1 MPERIGSI
9 SELRSAYRHGGLT
22 PTDLAERIAS
32 GLVGADGGPVWI
44 STVSAGQL
52 LARAAQLTAT
62 ADPEPLPLY
71 GIPFAVKD
79 NIDVAGMITTAG
91 CPDFGYRATEDAPVV
106 RRLLDAGALLVGKTN
121 LDQFATG
128 LTGARSPYGSCE
140 SVFGAGVISGGSSS
154 GSAVAVAAGQVS
166 FALGTDTAGSGRVPA
181 ALNGIVGLKPT
192 RGLLSTGGVV
202 PACRSLDCVS
212 VFATEVADAVEVLHA
227 ARGVSAA
234 DPWGRPLPAERV
246 AARIPG
252 TLRLGAPRAEDLE
265 FFGDAGQAVRFAV
278 GVQAL
283 RGLVGEVASVP
294 LQTFFEAG
302 ELLYQGP
309 WVAER
314 LAGLDG
320 FLREH
325 PEAVLTVTRRVLETG
340 RRYDAID
347 AFRGQHRLRELRA
360 RVDRLWNEVDLLV
373 VPTVGT
379 TFTLDEI
386 AEDPIGR
393 NMILGRYTQFAN
405 LLDLAAVTVPN
416 GFTAAGRPASLT
428 LLGPAFTDTTLARL
442 AAAFTAATR
451 ADVAPRAAP
460 ETAARAAPETAARA
474 APETAPRA
482 APETAQHVAPETAQ
496 RVAPE
501 AADGGVPAGSAQL
514 LIAVVGRHLAGESR
528 NGELTE
534 RGGILAGAARTAP
547 CYRLYRLPSADG
559 DGLPGLVRVAP
570 HDPGGHPIEVELWRL
585 PVAAVGDL
593 LAGVPAPLSLGWVRL
608 HDGRDVLGFL
618 CEAYAVDSQAEDI
631 SAVGGWRAYRRAT
644 ARPS

>member
-22 PTDLAERIAS
+22 PTDLAERVLA
-32 GLVGADGGPVWI
+32 GLSGADGGPVWI
-44 STVSAGQL
+44 STVPASQL
-52 LARAAQLTAT
+52 LARAERLAAT
-62 ADPEPLPLY
+62 VDPATLPLY

-91 CPDFGYRATEDAPVV
+91 CPDFGYSAAEDAPVV

-140 SVFGAGVISGGSSS
+140 SVFGGGLISGGSSS

-181 ALNGIVGLKPT
+181 ALNGIIGLKPT
-192 RGLLSTGGVV
+192 RGLLSTAGVV

-212 VFATEVADAVEVLHA
+212 VFATDVTDAMDVLHA

-246 AARIPG
+246 AARMPG
-252 TLRLGAPRAEDLE
+252 TLRLGVPRAEDLE
-265 FFGDAGQAVRFAV
+265 FFGDAGQTVRFAA

-283 RGLVGEVASVP
+283 RGLVGQVGSVP
-294 LQTFFEAG
+294 LRSFFEAG

-314 LAGLDG
+314 LAALDG

-325 PEAVLTVTRRVLETG
+325 PEAVLAVTRSVLETG

-347 AFRGQHRLRELRA
+347 VFRGQHRLRELRA
-360 RVDRLWNEVDLLV
+360 RVDKLWDEVDVLV

-393 NMILGRYTQFAN
+393 NTTLGRYTQFAN

-428 LLGPAFTDTTLARL
+428 LLGPAFSDTTLAQL
-442 AAAFTAATR
+442 AAAFTVATRTAPDAAATR
-451 ADVAPRAAP
+451 
-460 ETAARAAPETAARA
+460 T
-474 APETAPRA
+474 
-482 APETAQHVAPETAQ
+482 
-496 RVAPE
+496 APE
-501 AADGGVPAGSAQL
+501 AVATRPVPDAAVTGPAQT

-528 NGELTE
+528 NAELTE
-534 RGGILAGAARTAP
+534 RGGTLAGAARTAP
-547 CYRLYRLPSADG
+547 RYRLYRLETADG
-559 DGLPGLVRVAP
+559 EGLPGLVRVAAT
-570 HDPGGHPIEVELWRL
+570 DPDGHPIEVELWRL
-585 PVAAVGDL
+585 PVSAVGEL

-618 CEAYAVDSQAEDI
+618 CEAYAVGPPVEDI
-631 SAVGGWRAYRRAT
+631 SAAGGWRAYRRA
-644 ARPS
+644 AAHRS

>member
-22 PTDLAERIAS
+22 PTELAEQVLA
-32 GLVGADGGPVWI
+32 GLSGADGGPVWI
-44 STVSAGQL
+44 TTVPAGQL
-52 LARAAQLTAT
+52 LARAERLAAT
-62 ADPEPLPLY
+62 ADPATLPLY

-79 NIDVAGMITTAG
+79 NIDVAGMTTTAG
-91 CPDFGYRATEDAPVV
+91 CPDFGYSAVEDAPVV

-128 LTGARSPYGSCE
+128 LTGSRSPYGSCA
-140 SVFGAGVISGGSSS
+140 SVFGGGLISGGSSS

-192 RGLLSTGGVV
+192 RGLLSTAGVV

-212 VFATEVADAVEVLHA
+212 VFATDVADAVDVLHA

-246 AARIPG
+246 VARMPG
-252 TLRLGAPRAEDLE
+252 TLRLGVPRAEDLE
-265 FFGDAGQAVRFAV
+265 FFGDAGQAVRFAA

-283 RGLVGEVASVP
+283 RGLVGQVGSVP
-294 LQTFFEAG
+294 LQSFLEAG

-325 PEAVLTVTRRVLETG
+325 PEAVLPVTRGVLETG

-347 AFRGQHRLRELRA
+347 VFRGQHRLRELRA
-360 RVDRLWNEVDLLV
+360 QVDQLWHEVDVLV

-379 TFTLDEI
+379 TFTLAEV

-393 NMILGRYTQFAN
+393 NTALGRYTQFAN

-428 LLGPAFTDTTLARL
+428 LLGPAFSDTTMARL
-442 AAAFTAATR
+442 AAAFTTATR
-451 ADVAPRAAP
+451 TVPETTAPAAAP
-460 ETAARAAPETAARA
+460 P
-474 APETAPRA
+474 
-482 APETAQHVAPETAQ
+482 
-496 RVAPE
+496 
-501 AADGGVPAGSAQL
+501 GSAQT

-528 NGELTE
+528 NAELTE
-534 RGGILAGAARTAP
+534 RGATLAGAARTAP
-547 CYRLYRLPSADG
+547 RYRLYRLETADG
-559 DGLPGLVRVAP
+559 AGLPGLVRVAEA
-570 HDPGGHPIEVELWRL
+570 DPDGHPIEVELWRL
-585 PVAAVGDL
+585 PVAAVGEV

-608 HDGRDVLGFL
+608 HDGREVLGFL
-618 CEAYAVDSQAEDI
+618 CEAYAVDSGAEDI
-631 SAVGGWRAYRRAT
+631 SAAGGWRAYRRA
-644 ARPS
+644 AAQRS

>member
-9 SELRSAYRHGGLT
+9 SELRSAYRRGDLT
-22 PTDLAERIAS
+22 PTDLAELVLA
-32 GLVGADGGPVWI
+32 GLSGADGGPVWI

-52 LARAAQLTAT
+52 LARAERLTAT
-62 ADPEPLPLY
+62 TDPATLPLY

-91 CPDFGYRATEDAPVV
+91 CPDFGYSAAEDAPVV

-140 SVFGAGVISGGSSS
+140 SVFGGGLISGGSSS
-154 GSAVAVAAGQVS
+154 GSALAVAVGQVS

-192 RGLLSTGGVV
+192 RGLLSTAGVV

-212 VFATEVADAVEVLHA
+212 VFTTNVADAVDVLHT

-246 AARIPG
+246 VARMPG
-252 TLRLGAPRAEDLE
+252 TLRLGVPRAEDLE

-283 RGLVGEVASVP
+283 RGLVSQVGSVP
-294 LQTFFEAG
+294 LQSFFEAG

-325 PEAVLTVTRRVLETG
+325 PEAVLAVTRSVLETG

-347 AFRGQHRLRELRA
+347 VFRGQHRLRELRA
-360 RVDRLWNEVDLLV
+360 RVDQLWHEVDVLV

-393 NMILGRYTQFAN
+393 NMTLGRYTQFAN

-428 LLGPAFTDTTLARL
+428 LLGPAFSDTTLAHL
-442 AAAFTAATR
+442 AAALTAATQATPDAAATR
-451 ADVAPRAAP
+451 ATPEAAAGRAA
-460 ETAARAAPETAARA
+460 TGVAAGTVPDQ
-474 APETAPRA
+474 P
-482 APETAQHVAPETAQ
+482 
-496 RVAPE
+496 APE
-501 AADGGVPAGSAQL
+501 AVSTPVTVGVRSPAAGTASATGPAQV

-528 NGELTE
+528 NRELTE
-534 RGGILAGAARTAP
+534 RGATLAGAARTAP
-547 CYRLYRLPSADG
+547 RYRLYRLETADG
-559 DGLPGLVRVAP
+559 EGLPGLVRVADT
-570 HDPGGHPIEVELWRL
+570 DPDGHPIEVELWRL
-585 PVAAVGDL
+585 PVAAVGEL
-593 LAGVPAPLSLGWVRL
+593 LSGVPVPLSLGWVRL

-618 CEAYAVDSQAEDI
+618 CEAYAVDSGAEDI
-631 SAVGGWRAYRRAT
+631 SAAGGWRAYRRAT
-644 ARPS
+644 AHRS